1 MQKSQQA
8 VNANTKVVSK
18 FVNAQLASSTNIDFE
33 VTTDD
38 VQAIIKQHQDLY
50 FGIST
55 FEFNIFE
62 FSKTVGRQ
70 MQMPTMA
77 MALIDIN
84 GLNTK
89 VDEGK
94 FLKFMVQIY
103 NQYNRSVEYHN
114 DLHGSD
120 VAQHCHY
127 ILRT

>member
-103 NQYNRSVEYHN
+103 NQYSRSVEYHN

>member
-1 MQKSQQA
+1 MQNSQQA

-18 FVNAQLASSTNIDFE
+18 FVNAQLATSTNIDFE
-33 VTTDD
+33 VTIDD
-38 VQAIIKQHQDLY
+38 VQAIIKQNQDLY

-84 GLNTK
+84 GLNNK
-89 VDEGK
+89 VDESK

-103 NQYNRSVEYHN
+103 NQYSRSVEYHN